1 MKAVVSV
8 MQRNGD
14 DEEITLSSTTMEL
27 PDGLNTGM
35 LADEMTESMY
45 EEIFTALDPKFKE
58 VNARELAL
66 VELRVWV
73 DITPISVPELDQRQF
88 AKVAARTAIEQ
99 LTKSG
104 DSLENAIAGYFGK

>member
-14 DEEITLSSTTMEL
+14 EEVVLSSTTMEL

-45 EEIFTALDPKFKE
+45 EEIFTVLDPKFKE
-58 VNARELAL
+58 SSIRELAQ
-66 VELRVWV
+66 VELCVWV
-73 DITPISVPELDQRQF
+73 DITPITVPELKQRQF
-88 AKVAARTAIEQ
+88 SKVAARTVIEQ
-99 LTKSG
+99 LTKNG
-104 DSLENAIAGYFGK
+104 DSLEDAIAGYFEK